1 MSQPLPR
8 STVTPLTVGIEPV
21 YQPVVAL
28 DSRAI
33 MGYEALTRPCT
44 DSPWTSP
51 IQLLEAAH
59 VMNAT
64 VAFDWRCRLAALR
77 GALDAHMP
85 PDMVLFVNAE
95 PVALDAPP
103 PADSA
108 GLLAAAGALSITVE
122 ITERHLMRNPAGLLR
137 AVEHARHLGWRVAI
151 DDVGADSSSLALLP
165 LIRPDVIK
173 LDMRMV
179 QGRSTSET
187 AVIVSAIAAESDRTG
202 ARVLAEGIE
211 TEDHERTALDM
222 GATVGQGWLY
232 GTPGPLPN
240 FMQTPTPHRP
250 AHPEPAV
257 TVRVPTAVTPYGVVS
272 ALGAPRRSGRSL
284 YDEMEMGLLR
294 TAAAMGPS
302 AIVIATRGPDHGARH
317 SFDAI
322 LDELAGRTA
331 LTAVFEPC
339 PAREAAR
346 YRAVTVD
353 ASDPLA
359 LERSIIVVAPFQTAA
374 LVGLDRGTSDDG
386 RHLYNYRLTYDRNVV
401 LDAATVLL
409 HRLSV

>member
-1 MSQPLPR
+1 MSQPLPL
-8 STVTPLTVGIEPV
+8 TPLTVGIEPV

-28 DSRAI
+28 DSRAVV
-33 MGYEALTRPCT
+33 GYEALTRPCA

-51 IQLLEAAH
+51 IELLEAAH
-59 VMNAT
+59 MMNAT

-85 PDMVLFVNAE
+85 PDLVLFVNAE
-95 PVALDAPP
+95 PIALDAPP
-103 PADSA
+103 PADCA
-108 GLLAAAGALSITVE
+108 DLLAAAGALSITVE
-122 ITERHLMRNPAGLLR
+122 ITERRLMRNPAGLLR

-187 AVIVSAIAAESDRTG
+187 AVIVAAVAAESDRTG
-202 ARVLAEGIE
+202 ARILAEGIE
-211 TEDHERTALDM
+211 TELHERTAVDM
-222 GATVGQGWLY
+222 GATEGQGWLY
-232 GTPGPLPN
+232 GAPGPLPS
-240 FMQTPTPHRP
+240 FTQTRTIHRP

-272 ALGAPRRSGRSL
+272 ALGAPRRSDRSL
-284 YDEMEMGLLR
+284 YDEMEIGLLR

-302 AIVIATRGPDHGARH
+302 TIVIATRGPDHGDRR
-317 SFDAI
+317 SFDAL
-322 LDELAGRTA
+322 LDELAARSA
-331 LTAVFEPC
+331 LTAVFEPY
-339 PAREAAR
+339 PARTAAR

-359 LERSIIVVAPFQTAA
+359 LERSVIVVAPFQTAA
-374 LVGLDRGTSDDG
+374 LVGLDRGPSDSG
-386 RHLYNYRLTYDRNVV
+386 RHSYHYRLTYDRNVV

-409 HRLSV
+409 HRLIL